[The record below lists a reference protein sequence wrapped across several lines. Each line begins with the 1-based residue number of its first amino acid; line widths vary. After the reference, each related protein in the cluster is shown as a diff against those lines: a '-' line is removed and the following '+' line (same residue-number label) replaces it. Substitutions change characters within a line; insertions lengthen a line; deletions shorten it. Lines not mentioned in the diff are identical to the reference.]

1 MTTSTSVS
9 TNNDIAYN
17 NGTNANNY
25 SSYPPHSINNNNNN
39 GTPVHS
45 IERPH
50 ATGLS
55 SMTISGVSGTGG
67 FVHLTDGCRTLT
79 LPRRSNPSAAA
90 QSKSWFGIFNKSD
103 FAFRRYLNTSSLLI
117 THF

>member
-9 TNNDIAYN
+9 TNNEIGYN
-17 NGTNANNY
+17 NANNSNNY
-25 SSYPPHSINNNNNN
+25 TSYPPHSINNNNNN
-39 GTPVHS
+39 GTPVHNVD
-45 IERPH
+45 RPH

-55 SMTISGVSGTGG
+55 SMTISGVSGTSG

-90 QSKSWFGIFNKSD
+90 QSMIFNNFEFSMSEKNCSNP
-103 FAFRRYLNTSSLLI
+103 LS
-117 THF
+117 